1 MEVYDETRDYT
12 LEELETLRS
21 ALLIMVKDPNLSQE
35 DEDHICWDVRD
46 IDRDIRAI
54 TGEKLPP
61 LVFYTG
67 HMGGGIKNIQVGE
80 IEVVEMPAPTLK
92 TFQTRVLD

>member
-1 MEVYDETRDYT
+1 MVEVYDEDRDYT
-12 LEELETLRS
+12 LEELEALRS

-35 DEDHICWDVRD
+35 DEDSICWDVRD

-61 LVFYTG
+61 VVFYTG
-67 HMGGGIKNIQVGE
+67 DMGNIKSIQVGE
-80 IEVVEMPAPTLK
+80 IEVVDYSKRYAAH
-92 TFQTRVLD
+92 Q

>member
-21 ALLIMVKDPNLSQE
+21 ALLIMVKDPNLTEE
-35 DEDHICWDVRD
+35 DEDSICWDVRD
-46 IDRDIRAI
+46 IDRDIREI

-67 HMGGGIKNIQVGE
+67 DMGDIKNIQVGE
-80 IEVVEMPAPTLK
+80 VEVIEMPAPTLRI
-92 TFQTRVLD
+92 FQTRVVD